1 MGAFK
6 KLLSSKRFAMAVIA
20 ILVLI
25 LVDVFGVAEEQAQA
39 LTERV
44 IQIALAVIGSFTA
57 TDVVLAVK
65 GSKTE

>member
-1 MGAFK
+1 MCAFK
-6 KLLSSKRFAMAVIA
+6 KLLSSKRFATAVIA